1 MGILKCFV
9 FLLGIQLSKSKIQTI
24 NVDSNDLE
32 LSKLL
37 RSSQIH
43 VPIFRRTICRKE
55 QELFFYLSLPFTGEV
70 DCPLLSQNVGRCGPS
85 WGGRCN
91 KKLADYAVYCNEENG
106 WCGVTS
112 AHKYAQSSDI
122 YDWEPESCNRLSL
135 KRNEF

>member
-1 MGILKCFV
+1 MGILKWFV

-24 NVDSNDLE
+24 NVHSDGLE
-32 LSKLL
+32 WSKLFCNTYTSIL
-37 RSSQIH
+37 TPKKFVEKNKNNSFILSLLFTEDIDCPRLSQI
-43 VPIFRRTICRKE
+43 
-55 QELFFYLSLPFTGEV
+55 
-70 DCPLLSQNVGRCGPS
+70 VGRCGPS

-112 AHKYAQSSDI
+112 AHKNAQYSDI